1 MKKGN
6 GKRIIHHILTIIFL
20 IGAVLFSVFRFQDVF
35 GRTFQALIDLKNS
48 LLYYVLFIFRLE
60 DLVPVTVIEIPQGMV
75 TMLPLTPDEFLV
87 FWDRFIELLFS
98 WENFQAYFEW
108 LMDELQPIAETL
120 AYLLIPLIAFSLI
133 VFLYYR
139 KIDKKEDAEKQKQD
153 VPKEKEK
160 QKEKA
165 KKGRNAQKRKNRG
178 NGKRAIKD
186 EDLPDS
192 APLRW
197 WKKYPEGRIFAPIKR
212 AVQGYHRFFWE
223 HKLYYWSMILIWAYN
238 LNILTI
244 LIEFFAW
251 IFYVAMSI
259 DYVTILIQIA
269 KLAIDLTVVIG
280 FLPWWAWIII
290 GYVVFDWIR
299 CWLGDKLL
307 LHYIEKDKEFLKRHP
322 GALFIV
328 GKQRSKKTSILTL
341 LKRLLERQF
350 REKAM
355 EKFATRDKQFPYFR
369 WRGIEE
375 TVERC
380 RKNGKFKTLEDM
392 TFFAFYLKR
401 AFEEENEN
409 RQAFYRTRVLEI
421 YGYNIDELIR
431 YSKLYDLTYDNGT
444 VIFSIWEAI
453 ERYSQ
458 LYYMYSQPTTLDV
471 SNYSIREDFTF
482 KDHGFFPIFDGDL
495 FRSAEESEKYT
506 QYSHIYNGDVFR
518 PGKVFDPKTRYDEA
532 VEYGIGVMQEF
543 AKERKNRYSRSG
555 KANDKDANQ
564 DNDLFELDTKMRGHV
579 ATIDFFDFWRWLF
592 DDQRPDSL
600 GADNKDLTTICRIKE
615 TTDAKICLPFFAIEE
630 LIYYA
635 ITGLRDG
642 IKYFIRNRKKKET
655 LLVHLMDK
663 LYIPY
668 FHHFD
673 EVQARYG
680 VHVARLKTE
689 DGGDNE
695 ILGEREKLYIPV
707 GCTYNSVFAT
717 DNWRIFYR
725 TKHRKAKRTLND
737 IKQYNDIYPT
747 MEQFRG
753 QRSYAV
759 EDMNY
764 AYGDKYKRGS

>member
-1 MKKGN
+1 MKKGI
-6 GKRIIHHILTIIFL
+6 GERIIHHILTIVFL
-20 IGAVLFSVFRFQDVF
+20 IGAVLFSIFRFQDVF
-35 GRTFQALIDLKNS
+35 WRTFQALIDLKNS

-60 DLVPVTVIEIPQGMV
+60 DLVPVTVIEISQGMV

-87 FWDRFIELLFS
+87 FWDRFIERLFS

-120 AYLLIPLIAFSLI
+120 AYLLIPLVAFVAIL
-133 VFLYYR
+133 FFYYA
-139 KIDKKEDAEKQKQD
+139 KVDKKQEKKAE
-153 VPKEKEK
+153 EKPK
-160 QKEKA
+160 QKEKV
-165 KKGRNAQKRKNRG
+165 KKSGKAPKRKPRE
-178 NGKRAIKD
+178 NGKRA
-186 EDLPDS
+186 EREEELLDS
-192 APLRW
+192 APLQW
-197 WKKYPEGRIFAPIKR
+197 WKRNLEGRISAPIRR
-212 AVQGYHRFFWE
+212 AVREYHRFFWE
-223 HKLYYWSMILIWAYN
+223 HKLYYWAMILIWTYN

-244 LIEFFAW
+244 LIEAVAW

-280 FLPWWAWIII
+280 FFPWWAWLII
-290 GYVVFDWIR
+290 GYIVFDWIR

-307 LHYIEKDKEFLKRHP
+307 LHYIEKDKEFLARHP
-322 GALFIV
+322 GALFVV
-328 GKQRSKKTSILTL
+328 GKQRSKKTSILTT
-341 LKRLLERQF
+341 LKLILERQF

-392 TFFAFYLKR
+392 TFFAFYVKR
-401 AFEEENEN
+401 AFEEQNAQRKE
-409 RQAFYRTRVLEI
+409 FLCSRVLQM
-421 YGYNIDELIR
+421 YGYDVEELIR

-444 VIFSIWEAI
+444 VEFTIWEAI

-458 LYYMYSQPTTLDV
+458 LYFIYSQPTPLDI
-471 SNYSIREDFTF
+471 SNYSIREDFMF
-482 KDHGFFPIFDGDL
+482 KDHGFFPIFDGDP
-495 FRSAEESEKYT
+495 FRSAEESGKYS

-532 VEYGIGVMQEF
+532 AEFGIGVMQEF

-555 KANDKDANQ
+555 KANDKEANQ

-615 TTDAKICLPFFAIEE
+615 TTDARICLPFFAIEE

-635 ITGLRDG
+635 VTGVRDG
-642 IKYFIRNRKKKET
+642 VKYFIRNRKRKET

-673 EVQARYG
+673 EVQAHYG
-680 VHVARLKTE
+680 VHVAKLKTE
-689 DGGDNE
+689 DGGDGE
-695 ILGEREKLYIPV
+695 ILGEAEKIYIPV
-707 GCTYNSVFAT
+707 AFTYNGRFAT

-725 TKHRKAKRTLND
+725 MKHRKAKRTLNG
-737 IKQYNDIYPT
+737 IKQYDGIYPS
-747 MEQFRG
+747 MDEFRG